1 MRFIDDILVLFGIFC
16 ITAAAFGVDWR
27 LGMLVLGIGSAAAGI
42 FLGRFLGRHPEIL
55 EKAEAKRAERE
66 KRREGDDPA

>member
-27 LGMLVLGIGSAAAGI
+27 LGMLVLGIGSIAVG
-42 FLGRFLGRHPEIL
+42 FLLGRFLGRHPEIL
-55 EKAEAKRAERE
+55 ERARQKKAERE